1 METILVTGGAGYI
14 GSHTVLELLNK
25 GYNVVVMDNLCNSSK
40 ESLRRVEELTGKK
53 VTFYETDIRD
63 AEGTDKIFKA
73 HKIDAV
79 IHFAGLKAVGESCQ
93 IPLKYYENNI
103 GGTVTLLEVMQK
115 NNVKKIIFSSSATVY
130 GTPERLPLDEN
141 CRLSTTNP
149 YGSTKLM
156 LETVLQDLYK
166 SDNEWNVILLRYF
179 NPVGAHESGRIG
191 EDPKGIPNN
200 LMPYVAQVAS
210 GKLKCIRVF
219 GNDYPTPDGTGVRDY
234 IHVVDLA
241 RGHVAAL
248 NWMDGKTGV
257 EVVNLGTGK
266 GSSVLDVVA
275 AFSRACGRELP
286 VDIQPRRAGDVAENY
301 ADPQKAKDVFGW
313 VAEYDLDRMCAD
325 SWRWQSMNPNGYA
338 D

>member
-1 METILVTGGAGYI
+1 MQTILVTGGAGFI

-63 AEGTDKIFKA
+63 KKGTDEIFKK

-103 GGTVTLLEVMQK
+103 GGTVTLLEVMQE

-149 YGSTKLM
+149 
-156 LETVLQDLYK
+156 
-166 SDNEWNVILLRYF
+166 
-179 NPVGAHESGRIG
+179 
-191 EDPKGIPNN
+191 
-200 LMPYVAQVAS
+200 
-210 GKLKCIRVF
+210 
-219 GNDYPTPDGTGVRDY
+219 
-234 IHVVDLA
+234 
-241 RGHVAAL
+241 
-248 NWMDGKTGV
+248 
-257 EVVNLGTGK
+257 
-266 GSSVLDVVA
+266 
-275 AFSRACGRELP
+275 
-286 VDIQPRRAGDVAENY
+286 
-301 ADPQKAKDVFGW
+301 
-313 VAEYDLDRMCAD
+313 
-325 SWRWQSMNPNGYA
+325 
-338 D
+338 

>member
-191 EDPKGIPNN
+191 EEDSQQSDAVCGAGGKRKT
-200 LMPYVAQVAS
+200 QVHPRVRQRLRYSRRNRRPRLYSRS
-210 GKLKCIRVF
+210 GSGAGAHCGDRILQR
-219 GNDYPTPDGTGVRDY
+219 
-234 IHVVDLA
+234 
-241 RGHVAAL
+241 
-248 NWMDGKTGV
+248 
-257 EVVNLGTGK
+257 
-266 GSSVLDVVA
+266 
-275 AFSRACGRELP
+275 CGRAYL
-286 VDIQPRRAGDVAENY
+286 QPRHGARI
-301 ADPQKAKDVFGW
+301 QRSR
-313 VAEYDLDRMCAD
+313 YDSCL
-325 SWRWQSMNPNGYA
+325 
-338 D
+338 